1 MTVLLDKQP
10 SNYLSRLNEPD
21 YSRILE
27 ALGDLADDP
36 PAGDIKKLQ
45 GEETAYRLR
54 VGGYRVLFKA
64 KESCI
69 AVYKIA
75 PRGQAYK
82 EN

>member
-1 MTVLLDKQP
+1 MTVFLDKQP
-10 SNYLSRLNEPD
+10 SSYLFHLNEPD
-21 YSRILE
+21 YSRILD

-36 PAGDIKKLQ
+36 PTGDIKKLQ

-54 VGGYRVLFKA
+54 VGGYRVLFKV

-69 AVYKIA
+69 TVYKIA
-75 PRGQAYK
+75 TRGQAYK